1 MFLQACGRGG
11 ACNRLAVTLANG
23 RSIHFETNESGDI
36 CQCVAVFQ
44 GHEREQRR
52 GRGRG
57 RDRGQGQEPEQPEG
71 SDEEGHE

>member
-1 MFLQACGRGG
+1 M
-11 ACNRLAVTLANG
+11 TLANG

-57 RDRGQGQEPEQPEG
+57 RDRGQGQEPEG

>member
-1 MFLQACGRGG
+1 M
-11 ACNRLAVTLANG
+11 TLANG

-52 GRGRG
+52 GRGR
-57 RDRGQGQEPEQPEG
+57 DRGQGQEPEQPEG